1 MLPKIVSLQS
11 PHIQTDSFSVTNVTK
26 ILGDHIENTAISI
39 LAQRQETDEEGL
51 EQSKNPPLSIYT
63 K

>member
-1 MLPKIVSLQS
+1 M
-11 PHIQTDSFSVTNVTK
+11 K

-51 EQSKNPPLSIYT
+51 EQSKNPPLSIYVY
-63 K
+63 KIAERLLSPHEVINNF